1 MKKID
6 IGVVIT
12 TYNEERNI
20 EECIKSARLVTNQI
34 VVVDTQSTD
43 RTAELAKKSGAGVYT
58 FPNNRFVEPSRE
70 FIIFNAKTK
79 WVFILDA
86 DERINMELSH
96 EVLETVSKTDKTYF
110 KIPRKNIFAG
120 KKWLRFGGWYPDY
133 VIRLI
138 KKDAFVKWPTKI
150 HSTPEIKGE
159 IGYLKNPIEHYF
171 HSSLTDMVKK
181 TMLFE
186 DIESDLLFKAGR
198 TVGIPTFFR
207 KYFGE
212 LYRRLIKNLGFR
224 DGTFGVIE
232 SMYQAFSKTI
242 TYLMLYEKKK
252 ITHL

>member
-1 MKKID
+1 M
-6 IGVVIT
+6 
-12 TYNEERNI
+12 
-20 EECIKSARLVTNQI
+20 L
-34 VVVDTQSTD
+34 
-43 RTAELAKKSGAGVYT
+43 KKSGVEVYT

-70 FIIFNAKTK
+70 FSIAKAKTK

-86 DERINMELSH
+86 DERINTELSH
-96 EVLETVSKTDKTYF
+96 EVLETVSKTDKTCF

-138 KKDAFVKWPTKI
+138 KKDAFVKWPSDI

-159 IGYLKNPIEHYF
+159 IGYLKKSIEHYF

-181 TMLFE
+181 TVLFE
-186 DIESDLLFKAGR
+186 DIESDLLLKAGR
-198 TVGIPTFFR
+198 TVSIPTFFR

-212 LYRRLIKNLGFR
+212 LYRRLIKNQGFR
-224 DGTFGVIE
+224 DGTFGIIE